1 MAVTVMTTTST
12 ISICGTSFRSFQ
24 ATRGNIYFQFACLVP
39 STSAIWIHQQ
49 YQISKHPPLKPTHF
63 NNLDILNHL
72 HHHHYHLYDKYF
84 LINLFVKRLHTP
96 SACNKNL
103 VHPLCWDMIVCVFV
117 CVIFNP
123 MLAYSGAVWQF
134 DSCGNPCCSPLRG
147 NPLKLDKIWNW
158 LQKLLRFMAQAQHI

>member
-96 SACNKNL
+96 SACNKKL
-103 VHPLCWDMIVCVFV
+103 VRNVLHTIDYILFVGMWLCVCVWFLIQCLPIV
-117 CVIFNP
+117 E
-123 MLAYSGAVWQF
+123 QF
-134 DSCGNPCCSPLRG
+134 DNSIPAETPVVVL
-147 NPLKLDKIWNW
+147 
-158 LQKLLRFMAQAQHI
+158 

>member
-72 HHHHYHLYDKYF
+72 HHHHHHQYDKYF
-84 LINLFVKRLHTP
+84 LINLFVNRFLRV
-96 SACNKNL
+96 L
-103 VHPLCWDMIVCVFV
+103 VTRSLYGMCCVLSITSLLGCDCVCVFV
-117 CVIFNP
+117 FLILIHCLPIVD
-123 MLAYSGAVWQF
+123 QF
-134 DSCGNPCCSPLRG
+134 DNSIPAETPVVVL
-147 NPLKLDKIWNW
+147 
-158 LQKLLRFMAQAQHI
+158 